1 MVRGDFRDFFKCV
14 IVVLSCLPIPTI
26 LVKISYVSYIR
37 LQRLVDVIDYVDN
50 KNLSTQNLCV
60 DASYL
65 LLLLLFIIINY

>member
-1 MVRGDFRDFFKCV
+1 MVRGDSRDFFKCV